1 MKSRATSFTGVLL
14 LLALTAGGS
23 YFYSSARSSGWEPS
37 ANQTNRQTQKPQK
50 RPSVSERIK
59 RVENGL
65 LPPVLIKGQPVTPMN
80 LADRMQFYKTPGLSV
95 AVINN
100 GRIEWAR
107 GYGIRETG
115 GSEPVTP
122 ETLFQAASIS
132 KSVAAMA
139 ALRLVQQGRLN
150 LDEDV
155 NQKLVSWKVPGNE
168 FTNEKKVTLRGLL
181 SHSAGLTVHGFAG
194 YASDA
199 ATPTLLQVLDGEKPA
214 NSKPIRADIQ
224 PGTQYRYAG
233 GGYTVMQQLL
243 LDVTGKPFP
252 VLMQETVLKKTGMKH
267 SSYLQPLPK
276 ERWSQAARGHR
287 SDGEKLKGNWHTYP
301 EMAAAGLWTTP
312 TDLAR
317 FAIEIQKSLGGRSN
331 RVLSPDMTKQL
342 LTPQVG
348 GWGLGFG
355 LAGDGASAR
364 FSHGGANEG
373 YRCSLVAFR
382 NGQGGVVMTNSDRGG
397 AVAEEVLRSI
407 AREYGW
413 VDYLPKE
420 KVLAQVDPKSY
431 GSYSG
436 QYELAPNFILTIT
449 AEDGRLMGQATGQSK
464 LELFPETELR
474 FFATSVPV
482 ELTFVRDASGQVTH
496 LILRQGGQ
504 DRTAK
509 KIK

>member
-1 MKSRATSFTGVLL
+1 MKFRVTSFTGVLL
-14 LLALTAGGS
+14 LLALSAGGP

-37 ANQTNRQTQKPQK
+37 ASQTNRRTQKP
-50 RPSVSERIK
+50 PSVTERIK
-59 RVENGL
+59 QVENGL
-65 LPPVLIKGQPVTPMN
+65 LPPVLIKGQPITAMN
-80 LADRMQFYKTPGLSV
+80 LADRMQFHKTPGLSV

-107 GYGIRETG
+107 GYGILEKG

-132 KSVAAMA
+132 KPVAAMA
-139 ALRLVQQGRLN
+139 ALRLVQQGMLN

-168 FTNEKKVTLRGLL
+168 FTTEKKVTLRGLL

-199 ATPTLLQVLDGEKPA
+199 PTPTLLQVLDGEKPA

-233 GGYTVMQQLL
+233 GGYTVMQRLL

-252 VLMQETVLKKTGMKH
+252 VLMQETVLKKIGTKH
-267 SSYLQPLPK
+267 STYLQPLPK
-276 ERWSQAARGHR
+276 ERWSQAAVGHR

-312 TDLAR
+312 ADLAR
-317 FAIEIQKSLGGRSN
+317 FAIEIQRSLAGKSN
-331 RVLSPDMTKQL
+331 RLLSQEMTKQML
-342 LTPQVG
+342 SPQVG
-348 GWGLGFG
+348 GSGLGFG
-355 LAGDGASAR
+355 LTGDGASAR

-382 NGQGGVVMTNSDRGG
+382 NSGQGAVVMTNSDRGG

-407 AREYGW
+407 AKEYGW
-413 VDYLPKE
+413 VDYLPRE
-420 KVLAQVDPKSY
+420 KVLAHVDPKIY
-431 GSYSG
+431 GSYAG
-436 QYELAPNFILTIT
+436 QYELFPDFILTIT
-449 AEDGRLMGQATGQSK
+449 AEEGKLMGQATGQPK
-464 LELFPETELR
+464 LELFPESELR